1 MGETASAPG
10 ELYPKVADEAEER
23 VTLDEALRRIGF
35 GYAQA
40 RLGHT
45 TRGHTVLVMNWLA
58 AFVLTAC
65 RRQPREGGHMLCSHG

>member
-10 ELYPKVADEAEER
+10 LYMKVADEAEER

-35 GYAQA
+35 GYAQE

-45 TRGHTVLVMNWLA
+45 TPELVSSFRA
-58 AFVLTAC
+58 DCVSAPT
-65 RRQPREGGHMLCSHG
+65 

>member
-10 ELYPKVADEAEER
+10 ELYPKVADEADER

-35 GYAQA
+35 GYAQE

-45 TRGHTVLVMNWLA
+45 TRGHTVLVMGELVSSFLA
-58 AFVLTAC
+58 DCVSAPT
-65 RRQPREGGHMLCSHG
+65 